1 MVLYTSL
8 LLVCLLGHAAAGLAG
23 TSDTRLVSRNPQVS
37 KDGTLTCGTFGSAS
51 KQTVPN
57 LLNDL
62 LPGGKIADKV
72 WTIGPNSCHRVH
84 CYDTSGIYV
93 CNDNSKEMRVAGHM
107 VAKGVKCI
115 TDNCCTVS
123 TVNNNFSKG
132 QSGQKFY
139 RGAGASFN
147 IVVAYGNCG
156 HDANVRPADE
166 LGWGVNGVCDGG
178 VLSPEYDGCDVL

>member
-1 MVLYTSL
+1 MHNNIPPPPSPLKTIVTEKG
-8 LLVCLLGHAAAGLAG
+8 VPETA
-23 TSDTRLVSRNPQVS
+23 N
-37 KDGTLTCGTFGSAS
+37 TCAPA
-51 KQTVPN
+51 Q
-57 LLNDL
+57 
-62 LPGGKIADKV
+62 
-72 WTIGPNSCHRVH
+72 
-84 CYDTSGIYV
+84 
-93 CNDNSKEMRVAGHM
+93 DNSKEMRVAGHM